1 MAKMSLVV
9 RQKKRLKLVRQC
21 AEKRALL
28 KSKMKHSLT
37 LNETFKLQHKLQ
49 ALPRNGLPVR
59 LKNRCFITGRAKA
72 YYRDFGL
79 CRHKVRQLALS
90 GYLPGVIKS
99 SW

>member
-21 AEKRALL
+21 AEKRAFL
-28 KSKMKHSLT
+28 KAKMKSCGT
-37 LNETFKLQHKLQ
+37 LNETFSYQQKLQG
-49 ALPRNGLPVR
+49 LPRNGLPVR
-59 LKNRCFITGRAKA
+59 LKNRCFMTGRAKA

-90 GYLPGVIKS
+90 GHLPGVIKS